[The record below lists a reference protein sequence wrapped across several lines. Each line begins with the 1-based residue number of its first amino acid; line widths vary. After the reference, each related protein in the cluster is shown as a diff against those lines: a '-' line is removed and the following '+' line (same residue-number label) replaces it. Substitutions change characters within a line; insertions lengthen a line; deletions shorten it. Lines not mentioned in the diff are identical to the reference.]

1 MRTRNLLSFLIK
13 SVITG
18 LAAAFIIVALYPG
31 LLKKGDTVVEVK
43 ENTRPAAASSA
54 SGQSAFAPS
63 SYARGVGQAAP
74 SVVNIFTTKVITQRP
89 HPFLDDPIMQRFFGD
104 NPQFAP
110 RQRLESSLGSG
121 VIISDKGYILTNNHV
136 IDGADEI
143 QIALSDG
150 RSAQAQVVGTDP
162 ETDVAVLKIEMGKL
176 PSIVIGQ
183 SDALQVGD
191 VVLAIGNPFGV
202 GQTVTHGIV
211 SATGRNHLGINTF
224 ENFIQTDA
232 AINPGNSGGALVN
245 TEGELIGINTAI
257 FSRSGG
263 SQGIGFAI
271 PLSLARG
278 VMEQIIEHGRAIR
291 GWLGVEVQGITPQ
304 LAESFGLG
312 ADAKGVIIAGVLSDS
327 PADQAGIKPGD
338 IVTRINDKPITE
350 PAELLN
356 TVAQVAPGESVKIVG
371 LRNGSAF
378 DLQAKVAERPTR
390 SP

>member
-1 MRTRNLLSFLIK
+1 MRIRNLLSFLIK
-13 SVITG
+13 SIITG

-43 ENTRPAAASSA
+43 ENIRPAAASST

-74 SVVNIFTTKVITQRP
+74 SVVNIFTTKVVTQRP
-89 HPFLDDPIMQRFFGD
+89 HPFLDDPSMQRFFGD

-136 IDGADEI
+136 IEGADEI

-150 RSAQAQVVGTDP
+150 RSAQAQVVGTDL

-257 FSRSGG
+257 FSRTGG

-338 IVTRINDKPITE
+338 IVTQINDKPITE

-356 TVAQVAPGESVKIVG
+356 TIAQAAPGESVKIVG

>member
-1 MRTRNLLSFLIK
+1 MRIRNLLSFLIK
-13 SVITG
+13 SIITG
-18 LAAAFIIVALYPG
+18 LAAAFIIVVFYPG

-43 ENTRPAAASSA
+43 ESTRPAAASS
-54 SGQSAFAPS
+54 SSDLSAFAPS

-89 HPFLDDPIMQRFFGD
+89 HPFLDDPFMQRFFGG

-150 RSAQAQVVGTDP
+150 RSAQAQVVGSDP
-162 ETDVAVLKIEMGKL
+162 ETDVAVLKIEMDKL

-312 ADAKGVIIAGVLSDS
+312 GDAKGVIIAGVLSDS
-327 PADQAGIKPGD
+327 PAAQAGIKPGD

-350 PAELLN
+350 PAELLS
-356 TVAQVAPGESVKIVG
+356 TVAQTAPGENIKIIG
-371 LRNGSAF
+371 LRNGRAF

>member
-1 MRTRNLLSFLIK
+1 MRIRNLLSFLIK

-43 ENTRPAAASSA
+43 ENNRPAAVT
-54 SGQSAFAPS
+54 SGSSAFAPS
-63 SYARGVGQAAP
+63 SYAKGVGQAAP
-74 SVVNIFTTKVITQRP
+74 SVVNIFTTKVITQRQ
-89 HPFLDDPIMQRFFGD
+89 HPLLNDPFMQRFFGD
-104 NPQFAP
+104 NPQLAP

-121 VIISDKGYILTNNHV
+121 VIISDKGYIITNNHV

-150 RSAQAQVVGTDP
+150 RSAQAQVVGSDP
-162 ETDVAVLKIEMGKL
+162 ETDVAVLKIAMDKL
-176 PSIVIGQ
+176 PCIVIGQ

-211 SATGRNHLGINTF
+211 SALGRNQLGINTF

-291 GWLGVEVQGITPQ
+291 GWLGVEVQAITPQ

-312 ADAKGVIIAGVLSDS
+312 ADVKGVIIAGVLSSS

-338 IVTRINDKPITE
+338 IVTLINDKPITE

-356 TVAQVAPGESVKIVG
+356 TVAHAAPGENIKIVG

>member
-1 MRTRNLLSFLIK
+1 MRIRNLLSFLIK

-43 ENTRPAAASSA
+43 ENTRPAAF
-54 SGQSAFAPS
+54 GPTAFAPS

-74 SVVNIFTTKVITQRP
+74 SVVNVFTTKVVTQRP
-89 HPFLDDPIMQRFFGD
+89 HPFLNDPFMQRFFGD

-121 VIISDKGYILTNNHV
+121 VIISDKGYIITNNHV

-150 RSAQAQVVGTDP
+150 RSAQAQVVGTDH
-162 ETDVAVLKIEMGKL
+162 ETDVAVLKIDMAKL

-211 SATGRNHLGINTF
+211 SATGRTHLGINTF

-327 PADQAGIKPGD
+327 PAAQAGIKPGD
-338 IVTRINDKPITE
+338 IVIQINDKPITE
-350 PAELLN
+350 PAELLS
-356 TVAQVAPGESVKIVG
+356 TVAQTAPGENIKIVG

>member
-1 MRTRNLLSFLIK
+1 MRIRNLLSFLVK

-31 LLKKGDTVVEVK
+31 LLKQGDTVVEVK
-43 ENTRPAAASSA
+43 ENTRPAAAP
-54 SGQSAFAPS
+54 SGSSAFAPS

-74 SVVNIFTTKVITQRP
+74 SVVNIFTTKVVTQRQ
-89 HPFLDDPIMQRFFGD
+89 HPFLNDPFMQRFFGD

-121 VIISDKGYILTNNHV
+121 VIISDKGYIITNNHV

-162 ETDVAVLKIEMGKL
+162 ETDVAVLKIEMAKL

-291 GWLGVEVQGITPQ
+291 GWLGVEVQAITPQ

-327 PADQAGIKPGD
+327 PAAQAGIKPGD
-338 IVTRINDKPITE
+338 IVTQINDKPITE
-350 PAELLN
+350 PAELLS
-356 TVAQVAPGESVKIVG
+356 TVAQTAPGENIKIVG

-390 SP
+390 NGQ

>member
-1 MRTRNLLSFLIK
+1 MSK
-13 SVITG
+13 
-18 LAAAFIIVALYPG
+18 Y
-31 LLKKGDTVVEVK
+31 K
-43 ENTRPAAASSA
+43 TRP
-54 SGQSAFAPS
+54 
-63 SYARGVGQAAP
+63 
-74 SVVNIFTTKVITQRP
+74 
-89 HPFLDDPIMQRFFGD
+89 FL
-104 NPQFAP
+104 
-110 RQRLESSLGSG
+110 L
-121 VIISDKGYILTNNHV
+121 
-136 IDGADEI
+136 
-143 QIALSDG
+143 
-150 RSAQAQVVGTDP
+150 
-162 ETDVAVLKIEMGKL
+162 
-176 PSIVIGQ
+176 
-183 SDALQVGD
+183 
-191 VVLAIGNPFGV
+191 
-202 GQTVTHGIV
+202 
-211 SATGRNHLGINTF
+211 RNHLGINTF

-232 AINPGNSGGALVN
+232 AINLGNSGGALVN

-312 ADAKGVIIAGVLSDS
+312 GDAKGVIIAGVLSDS
-327 PADQAGIKPGD
+327 PAAQAGIKPGD

-356 TVAQVAPGESVKIVG
+356 TVAQAAPGENIKIVG